1 MHDGGFNTSF
11 AKASYHCLRGLMLL
25 MFLQP
30 TFTLSK
36 ISDEQGRNFIYWILV
51 TYFVFKDLSS
61 YQIIIQ
67 RIFLLGNAASSEI
80 KLNKRN
86 GIEYVDS
93 RSNYGQSDGYR
104 LPIPTERLFNVPL
117 RATPE
122 AAGSPQ
128 CVACRARGRQCL
140 IVRHTNH
147 VKMFLLYGYFLVYL

>member
-1 MHDGGFNTSF
+1 MLRFNRCFKYSI
-11 AKASYHCLRGLMLL
+11 
-25 MFLQP
+25 
-30 TFTLSK
+30 TF
-36 ISDEQGRNFIYWILV
+36 
-51 TYFVFKDLSS
+51 
-61 YQIIIQ
+61 IIQ
-67 RIFLLGNAASSEI
+67 NIFLLGNAASSEI

-140 IVRHTNH
+140 TVRHTTHTN
-147 VKMFLLYGYFLVYL
+147 MFSTL

>member
-1 MHDGGFNTSF
+1 MQDGVFNASF
-11 AKASYHCLRGLMLL
+11 VKVSHHCLRGLMLL

-36 ISDEQGRNFIYWILV
+36 ISDEPGKNFTYWILV
-51 TYFVFKDLSS
+51 TCFKYS
-61 YQIIIQ
+61 ITFIIQ
-67 RIFLLGNAASSEI
+67 NIFLLGNAASSEI

-140 IVRHTNH
+140 IVRHTTHTN
-147 VKMFLLYGYFLVYL
+147 MFSTL

>member
-1 MHDGGFNTSF
+1 MLRFNRCFKYSI
-11 AKASYHCLRGLMLL
+11 
-25 MFLQP
+25 
-30 TFTLSK
+30 TF
-36 ISDEQGRNFIYWILV
+36 
-51 TYFVFKDLSS
+51 
-61 YQIIIQ
+61 IIQ
-67 RIFLLGNAASSEI
+67 NIFLLGNAASSEI

-104 LPIPTERLFNVPL
+104 LSLPTERLFNVPL

-128 CVACRARGRQCL
+128 CVTCRARGRECL

-147 VKMFLLYGYFLVYL
+147 VTMFPLYSYSSFMTWSFLIVLMTCYFCRLVSST

>member
-1 MHDGGFNTSF
+1 MLDDKMHDGGFNTSF

-51 TYFVFKDLSS
+51 TCFVFVFKYSITLFM
-61 YQIIIQ
+61 QN
-67 RIFLLGNAASSEI
+67 IFLLGNAASSGI
-80 KLNKRN
+80 KLKKRN

-93 RSNYGQSDGYR
+93 RSNYGHSDDYR
-104 LPIPTERLFNVPL
+104 LPIHTERLFNVPL

-147 VKMFLLYGYFLVYL
+147 VKMFLLYGY

>member
-1 MHDGGFNTSF
+1 MLRFNRCFKYSI
-11 AKASYHCLRGLMLL
+11 
-25 MFLQP
+25 
-30 TFTLSK
+30 TF
-36 ISDEQGRNFIYWILV
+36 
-51 TYFVFKDLSS
+51 
-61 YQIIIQ
+61 IIQ
-67 RIFLLGNAASSEI
+67 NIFLLGNAASSEI

-147 VKMFLLYGYFLVYL
+147 VKMFLLYGYLVYL

>member
-1 MHDGGFNTSF
+1 MILNRCFKYSI
-11 AKASYHCLRGLMLL
+11 
-25 MFLQP
+25 
-30 TFTLSK
+30 TF
-36 ISDEQGRNFIYWILV
+36 
-51 TYFVFKDLSS
+51 
-61 YQIIIQ
+61 IIQ
-67 RIFLLGNAASSEI
+67 NIFLLGNAASSEI

-86 GIEYVDS
+86 GIEYADS

-104 LPIPTERLFNVPL
+104 LSIPTERLFNVPL

-147 VKMFLLYGYFLVYL
+147 VKMFLLYGYLVYL

>member
-1 MHDGGFNTSF
+1 M
-11 AKASYHCLRGLMLL
+11 LR
-25 MFLQP
+25 F
-30 TFTLSK
+30 
-36 ISDEQGRNFIYWILV
+36 
-51 TYFVFKDLSS
+51 SS
-61 YQIIIQ
+61 YSIEVLNVRQN
-67 RIFLLGNAASSEI
+67 IFLLGNAASSGI

-93 RSNYGQSDGYR
+93 RSNYEQSDGYR
-104 LPIPTERLFNVPL
+104 LSIPTGRLFNVPL

-147 VKMFLLYGYFLVYL
+147 VKMFLLYGYFFLHSLFMTWSSLIV

>member
-1 MHDGGFNTSF
+1 MHDGGANV
-11 AKASYHCLRGLMLL
+11 SYHCLRGLMLL

-36 ISDEQGRNFIYWILV
+36 ISDEHGKNFICWILV
-51 TYFVFKDLSS
+51 TCLVILNRSFRYLMTF
-61 YQIIIQ
+61 IIQ
-67 RIFLLGNAASSEI
+67 NIFLLGNAASSEI

-86 GIEYVDS
+86 GIEYADS

-104 LPIPTERLFNVPL
+104 LSIPTERLFNVPL

-128 CVACRARGRQCL
+128 CVACRARGRECL
-140 IVRHTNH
+140 IVRDTTHIN
-147 VKMFLLYGYFLVYL
+147 MFSTL

>member
-1 MHDGGFNTSF
+1 MQDGVFNASF
-11 AKASYHCLRGLMLL
+11 VKVSHHCLRGLMLL

-36 ISDEQGRNFIYWILV
+36 ISDEQGKNFIYWILV
-51 TYFVFKDLSS
+51 TCFVLSFRYS
-61 YQIIIQ
+61 MTFIIQ
-67 RIFLLGNAASSEI
+67 NIFLLGNAASSEI

-104 LPIPTERLFNVPL
+104 LSIPTERLFNVPL

-128 CVACRARGRQCL
+128 CVACRARGRECL
-140 IVRHTNH
+140 IVRRTTHID
-147 VKMFLLYGYFLVYL
+147 MFSTL

>member
-1 MHDGGFNTSF
+1 MHDGGANV
-11 AKASYHCLRGLMLL
+11 SYHCLRGLMLL

-36 ISDEQGRNFIYWILV
+36 ISDEQGKHFICWILV
-51 TYFVFKDLSS
+51 TCLVLSFR
-61 YQIIIQ
+61 YLMTFIIQ
-67 RIFLLGNAASSEI
+67 NIFLLGNAASSEI

-86 GIEYVDS
+86 GIEYADS

-104 LPIPTERLFNVPL
+104 LSIPTERLFNVPL

-128 CVACRARGRQCL
+128 CVACRARGRECL
-140 IVRHTNH
+140 IVRDTTHIN
-147 VKMFLLYGYFLVYL
+147 MFSTL

>member
-1 MHDGGFNTSF
+1 MHDG
-11 AKASYHCLRGLMLL
+11 AKVSYHCLRGLMLL

-36 ISDEQGRNFIYWILV
+36 ISDAQGKNFIYWILV
-51 TYFVFKDLSS
+51 TCFVFSFRYLMTF
-61 YQIIIQ
+61 IIQ
-67 RIFLLGNAASSEI
+67 NIFLLGNAASSEI

-86 GIEYVDS
+86 GIEYADS

-104 LPIPTERLFNVPL
+104 LSIPTERLFNVPL

-128 CVACRARGRQCL
+128 CVACRARGRECL
-140 IVRHTNH
+140 IVRDTTHIN
-147 VKMFLLYGYFLVYL
+147 MFSTL